1 MKTRERQSLDPK
13 LEAKLTRLRHLL
25 QTERELAQV
34 SEYFHTVL
42 VPDDAFMT
50 SGLRTEH
57 PRLLTALHA
66 VLRSVDAAGRLNL
79 PLMFQVGGLCHGYA
93 RASSGHLLFFYFEAL
108 DLGFCSYAR
117 SLTDPEVTFVRF
129 QLKDLNGDS
138 WFGKAR
144 RGCA

>member
-1 MKTRERQSLDPK
+1 MKTRERPRLDPN
-13 LEAKLTRLRHLL
+13 LEAKLTRLCHLL
-25 QTERELAQV
+25 QTERELAEV

-42 VPDDAFMT
+42 VPDDTFMS

-57 PRLLTALHA
+57 PRLSTALHA
-66 VLRSVDAAGRLNL
+66 VLRAVDPTGHLNS
-79 PLMFQVGGLCHGYA
+79 PMIFRVGGLCHGYA
-93 RASSGHLLFFYFEAL
+93 RPSSGHLLFLYFEAL

-129 QLKDLNGDS
+129 QLKGPNGDS
-138 WFGKAR
+138 WFGPTR